1 MTTPQPTISLNFV
14 PLERGERE
22 PIDLVLLE
30 QREWRPYAGIVTKAN
45 MVRYLAR
52 ILYGDQWQEQVDCGF
67 SGDAIII
74 GIYVFPLRPGVQFR
88 LAATI
93 GELSDGDYEER
104 EEQESVH
111 FSLERETSLRHPALQ
126 VLDAKWLT
134 GPYLAGGI
142 KTAPPQLSVSGQRL
156 LAPVPVYG
164 SVQVTT
170 IVPRWLFLQTVPWSV
185 AQTALTGGWSEFAV
199 CYPPPGRPV
208 ALELSAP
215 PGAQEMAE
223 LGLPCGYSFRG
234 EVNWPED
241 DSWPPK
247 ESGGKVKRI
256 SGDYCALEL
265 DREELQ

>member
-1 MTTPQPTISLNFV
+1 MSAQQSALSLDFV
-14 PLERGERE
+14 PRDGGARE

-52 ILYGDQWQEQVDCGF
+52 ILYGDQWQEQIDCGL

-74 GIYVFPLRPGVQFR
+74 GIHVFPLRPGVRFR

-93 GELSDGDYEER
+93 GELSDGDYEEI
-104 EEQESVH
+104 EERESVH
-111 FSLERETSLRHPALQ
+111 FNLEREANLRHPALR
-126 VLDAKWLT
+126 VIDTKWLT

-142 KTAPPQLSVSGQRL
+142 KTAPPALSVSGQRL
-156 LAPVPVYG
+156 TAPVPVFG
-164 SVQVTT
+164 SVLVTC
-170 IVPRWLFLQTVPWSV
+170 IVPRWLFLLTLPWET
-185 AQTALTGGWSEFAV
+185 AQPALAGGWSEFAV

-256 SGDYCALEL
+256 SGDYCALKL
-265 DREELQ
+265 DSEELQ